1 MKKVSELRTL
11 CGVDACAV
19 IYYNSSCAQPD
30 VYPSPAETS
39 HVLERFTNLP
49 IMKKDLSIMN
59 RENFLRQNIT
69 RVQASLEKIKYRNW
83 LLEKEQLMGNN
94 LIEITNLH
102 DVGNLKDLKDVS
114 DLLAGRIDRTVKQ
127 IDEYT
132 KSGGIRLGKS
142 IPGLN
147 LKMHG
152 H

>member
-11 CGVDACAV
+11 CGVDACVV
-19 IYYNSSCAQPD
+19 IYSSTSTCAQPD

-83 LLEKEQLMGNN
+83 LVEKEQLMGNN
-94 LIEITNLH
+94 LVEINLH

-114 DLLAGRIDRTVKQ
+114 GLLAERIDRNVKQ
-127 IDEYT
+127 IEYYT
-132 KSGGIRLGKS
+132 KSGGIRLGK
-142 IPGLN
+142 N
-147 LKMHG
+147 
-152 H
+152 